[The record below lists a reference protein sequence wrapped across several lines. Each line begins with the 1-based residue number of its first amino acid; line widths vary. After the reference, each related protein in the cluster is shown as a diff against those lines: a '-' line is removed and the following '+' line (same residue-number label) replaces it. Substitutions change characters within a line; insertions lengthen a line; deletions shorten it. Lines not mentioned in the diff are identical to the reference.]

1 MSLFF
6 EIFSFDNQVGANK
19 KFKGASNNN
28 EIIAAKKHAPA
39 FMPKNKG

>member
-6 EIFSFDNQVGANK
+6 EIVSFNNQVGANK

-28 EIIAAKKHAPA
+28 EIIAEKKHASV